1 MPLSPP
7 EPSEPR
13 YGCQECRDDAELV
26 LGGRAHPSVEGLYRE
41 HMGTCA
47 DCRRFDRVL
56 REAYRVPEAPHAPDL
71 ATQAGEF
78 ASIMRLVESEKKR
91 GWLDRIAAPVA
102 VGGLATAAAAL
113 ALSLLAPGV
122 IGETLG
128 GDTTLRDTVAL
139 NAVDAGPSVEVER
152 GVAGGLGHHAQSFG
166 RVVAGDVDLDAG
178 PRSPKSPALLEAFP
192 VGTRLDALGPDSV
205 QVALVGKMLAS
216 LEAGSRLRWETGS
229 SDLVELQLERGMLA
243 IRYDRRPADPI
254 LHIKT
259 PTALVRVV
267 GTVFTVEVAPTGQTF
282 VSVLR
287 GHVEVL
293 DPTSHRLIAEV
304 DAGYRFDVANS
315 TYDDVGRREVE
326 MAIPVSNEFDFDA
339 GEFVLAD
346 GRIPGSWVVPGLSD
360 NPDAR
365 EVDQLPDGD
374 EAATGNPKRLA
385 LQGRRRRAATKSS
398 QDDQE
403 DLMAML
409 VAEVERTK
417 EFEVRRDLERCR
429 TLYASAETRFRA
441 ASCLT
446 RFTRRYA
453 NEPGAAEGY
462 LMIGI
467 LRMDF
472 AQDHQSASKYFE
484 KFLSRA
490 PNHELAELAHYRL
503 WLAATERGMISE
515 ALDKGGAYLE
525 RYPNGRYVGRILQR
539 FPELKSAL

>member
-1 MPLSPP
+1 MPYRPQQTL
-7 EPSEPR
+7 EPR
-13 YGCQECRDDAELV
+13 YGCQECRDDAEMV
-26 LGGRAHPSVEGLYRE
+26 LGGRAHESVEAMYRA
-41 HMGTCA
+41 HLGTCS

-56 REAYRVPEAPHAPDL
+56 RDVYAGPSLPPAPDL
-71 ATQAGEF
+71 AAQAREF
-78 ASIMRLVESEKKR
+78 SGILERVEESRGQGLLHRL
-91 GWLDRIAAPVA
+91 APGATVA
-102 VGGLATAAAAL
+102 GLTAVAAAL
-113 ALSLLAPGV
+113 ALSLLSPGLMTRPGV
-122 IGETLG
+122 DASRVVSSLAAAELDQTIDDEIEVGEG
-128 GDTTLRDTVAL
+128 GI
-139 NAVDAGPSVEVER
+139 E
-152 GVAGGLGHHAQSFG
+152 HHAQSFG

-178 PRSPKSPALLEAFP
+178 NGAGRSAALLESFP
-192 VGTRLDALGPDSV
+192 VGTRIDALGPDSV

-216 LEAGSRLRWETGS
+216 IEAGARLEWAQASPE
-229 SDLVELQLERGMLA
+229 LVELRLDRGMLA

-259 PTALVRVV
+259 PSAIVRVV
-267 GTVFTVEVAPTGQTF
+267 GTVFTVEVTEGKTY

-293 DPTSHRLIAEV
+293 DPTTHRLIGEV
-304 DAGYRFDVANS
+304 DAGYRYDVAGS
-315 TYDDVGRREVE
+315 TYGDVGRREVE
-326 MAIPVSNEFDFDA
+326 IAIPVSNEFDFEA

-346 GRIPGSWVVPGLSD
+346 GRIPSSWVVPGLSD
-360 NPDAR
+360 DPEQRRLEA
-365 EVDQLPDGD
+365 LPDLGD
-374 EAATGNPKRLA
+374 DEVAADPRRLS
-385 LQGRRRRAATKSS
+385 LNGRRRNGRKSS
-398 QDDQE
+398 KDDGE

-417 EFEVRRDLERCR
+417 EAEVRRDLERCR

-453 NEPGAAEGY
+453 DEPGAAEGY

-484 KFLSRA
+484 QFLARA

-515 ALDKGGAYLE
+515 ALDNGKNYLE
-525 RYPNGRYVGRILQR
+525 RYPNGRFVGRILQR
-539 FPELKSAL
+539 FPELKTEL